1 MGRIYLSCLLNKGAK
16 STSVYM
22 CNIYCMYNIIHH
34 YLQVIYSL
42 YTTYTYTHSYSLTQ
56 LLTGQTGTGVKTPN
70 SGSEKRSFTST
81 LRPSGV
87 SVGMPSIP
95 SISTPTIPLA
105 TYLTDILTIYGN
117 SKVQEKWEES
127 IQHLVTTLNIHIS
140 SLDEFAHELEYQV
153 PIIGRC
159 Y

>member
-1 MGRIYLSCLLNKGAK
+1 M
-16 STSVYM
+16 
-22 CNIYCMYNIIHH
+22 
-34 YLQVIYSL
+34 
-42 YTTYTYTHSYSLTQ
+42 
-56 LLTGQTGTGVKTPN
+56 GQTGTGAKTPN

-153 PIIGRC
+153 PIIGNHICANACIVKMLDEC
-159 Y
+159 YNV